1 MLFLSFQGHVDA
13 IIGVMYKMCLFKTFD
28 FASTNM
34 F

>member
-13 IIGVMYKMCLFKTFD
+13 IIGVMYKMCLFKTF
-28 FASTNM
+28 ASTNM